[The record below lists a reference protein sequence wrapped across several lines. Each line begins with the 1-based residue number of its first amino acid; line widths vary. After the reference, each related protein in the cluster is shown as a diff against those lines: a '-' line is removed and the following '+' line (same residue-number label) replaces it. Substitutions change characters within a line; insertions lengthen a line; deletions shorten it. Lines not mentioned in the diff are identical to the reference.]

1 MRINTLQDIREK
13 WDGIY
18 QERDGQ
24 APGSADRVLLEN
36 AHLLPSG
43 GEALEIACGLG
54 ANALLLARHGLHTR
68 AWDISPV
75 AIGQLR
81 AVAEGAGLDNL
92 RAEAVD
98 VMGHPPAPRSYD
110 VIVISHFLERDLAP
124 AIMAALKD
132 GGLLFYQT
140 FTRTRVSDGGPRNEA
155 FRLADNEL
163 LELFAPLKVLVYREE
178 GAAGDVTRGFR
189 DEALLV
195 AQKVS

>member
-1 MRINTLQDIREK
+1 MQDVRKK
-13 WDGIY
+13 WDDIY
-18 QERDGQ
+18 QGRDSRQ
-24 APGSADRVLLEN
+24 PGNADRVLQEN
-36 AHLLPSG
+36 CHLLPDS

-75 AIGQLR
+75 AIGQLQ
-81 AVAEGAGLDNL
+81 AVADEAGLENL
-92 RAEAVD
+92 QAEAVD
-98 VMGHPPAPRSYD
+98 VMDHPPAPQSYD

-124 AIMAALKD
+124 AIVAALKN

-195 AQKVS
+195 AQKVT